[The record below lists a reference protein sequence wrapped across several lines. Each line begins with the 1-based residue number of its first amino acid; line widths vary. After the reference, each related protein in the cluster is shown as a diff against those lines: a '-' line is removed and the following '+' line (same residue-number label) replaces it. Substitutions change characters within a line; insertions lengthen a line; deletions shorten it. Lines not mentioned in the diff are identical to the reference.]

1 MILTEGSTGFPLS
14 KHSSLYMSRF
24 NFSLSFLSLFFA
36 ISDKLGR
43 YNFTRAKSRV
53 LRNGEINNKFAFE
66 NECPGIKRR
75 QEVDTIDL
83 GRIRDVPFSLTH
95 FSFLGLFSLTAHFL
109 PFLTSEFLSAISQTS
124 CTPLELSEIGPK
136 EERPCPSSLS
146 RRGEEKKKGRRRR
159 EAERMRK
166 VIFRPRRF
174 QSTSFSSTSRFAAP
188 TALLWPRAFS
198 HAKTFLPSY
207 F

>member
-1 MILTEGSTGFPLS
+1 MIHRRFYRSP
-14 KHSSLYMSRF
+14 SLETLLARYICLDPISRSRVSP
-24 NFSLSFLSLFFA
+24 SLSFT

-43 YNFTRAKSRV
+43 YNFTCAKSRV

-146 RRGEEKKKGRRRR
+146 RRGEERRGKKEDAEKLKGWG
-159 EAERMRK
+159 K
-166 VIFRPRRF
+166 
-174 QSTSFSSTSRFAAP
+174 
-188 TALLWPRAFS
+188 
-198 HAKTFLPSY
+198 
-207 F
+207 